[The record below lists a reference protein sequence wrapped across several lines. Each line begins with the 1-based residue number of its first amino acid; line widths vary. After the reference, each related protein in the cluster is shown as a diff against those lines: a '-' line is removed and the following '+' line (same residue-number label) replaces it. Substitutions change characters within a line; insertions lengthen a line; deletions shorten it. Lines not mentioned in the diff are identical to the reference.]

1 MEDLKKSVKTLEKK
15 LDNNVELILNNMN
28 KLHAHEEKINKN
40 ATQIKENSY
49 VLNILKDYKQDS
61 KRLFYILLVVLALWV
76 ATLGYVIF
84 LLNK

>member
-61 KRLFYILLVVLALWV
+61 KRLFYILLVVLVLWV